1 MMINDDFMLKAL
13 FILKIFKF
21 CLDLFG
27 HEGKRLDE
35 KSNNTPYCLRSKY
48 NQTIKLGELI
58 EYNMSNIFL

>member
-27 HEGKRLDE
+27 HEGKRLD
-35 KSNNTPYCLRSKY
+35 KKY
-48 NQTIKLGELI
+48 KITQTGKQII
-58 EYNMSNIFL
+58 TIHHTA